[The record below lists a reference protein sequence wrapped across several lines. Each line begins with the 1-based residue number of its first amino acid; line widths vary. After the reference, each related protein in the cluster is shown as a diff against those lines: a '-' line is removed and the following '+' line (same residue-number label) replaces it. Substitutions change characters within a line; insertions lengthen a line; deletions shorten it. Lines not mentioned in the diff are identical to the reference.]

1 MKIQVNG
8 SPAYAFTGG
17 REIDPDR
24 KTVLFVHGASLDHT
38 VWTLPARHFARK
50 GYNVL
55 AVDLPGHG
63 LSEGESQ
70 TEISRYSDW
79 LIDLL
84 DGVGIGQTALV
95 GHSMGSLVALECAA
109 GNSDRIRALVLV
121 GTAVPMPVTDQL
133 LNAARD
139 NVHEA
144 IEMLTAWGHSPG
156 AHFGGNETPGM
167 WMIGGLMRLF
177 ERGGEGVLHNDL
189 KACNNYVNGI
199 DAARSIN
206 CPSML
211 ILGQHDMLTPA
222 RAARALAAE
231 IKNSQTVVLD
241 KTGHTIMSER
251 PDALLD
257 CLIRIV

>member
-1 MKIQVNG
+1 MKILVND
-8 SPAYAFTGG
+8 SPAYFFTGG
-17 REIDPDR
+17 REIDPSR
-24 KTVLFVHGASLDHT
+24 ASVVFVHGASLDHT
-38 VWTLPARHFARK
+38 VWTLPARHFARR

-63 LSEGESQ
+63 LSQGECQ
-70 TEISRYSDW
+70 AEISNYADW

-84 DGVGIGQTALV
+84 DAAGIEQTAVV
-95 GHSMGSLVALECAA
+95 GHSMGSLIALDCA
-109 GNSDRIRALVLV
+109 GRHPERIRALVLV
-121 GTAVPMPVTDQL
+121 GTAVPMPVTDYL
-133 LNAARD
+133 LNAAKD

-144 IEMLTAWGHSPG
+144 IEMLTAWGHSPS

-177 ERGGEGVLHNDL
+177 ERGQTGVLHNDL
-189 KACNNYVNGI
+189 LACNNYSNGME
-199 DAARSIN
+199 AARQVS

-222 RAARALAAE
+222 RVAKSLAAE
-231 IKNSQTVVLD
+231 IKNSQTVVFE
-241 KTGHTIMSER
+241 KTGHTIMSEQ

-257 CLIRIV
+257 CLIKII

>member
-8 SPAYAFTGG
+8 SAAYAFTGS
-17 REIDPDR
+17 REIDPER

-38 VWTLPARHFARK
+38 VWTLPARHFARR
-50 GYNVL
+50 GFNVL

-63 LSEGESQ
+63 LSDGESH
-70 TEISRYSDW
+70 TDISWYADW
-79 LIDLL
+79 LIEVL
-84 DGVGIGQTALV
+84 DALDIRNTALV
-95 GHSMGSLVALECAA
+95 GHSMGSLVALDCAA
-109 GNSDRIRALVLV
+109 RYTDRIRALALV
-121 GTAVPMPVTDQL
+121 GTAVPMPVTDEL
-133 LNAARD
+133 LDAAKN

-167 WMIGGLMRLF
+167 WMIGGLIRLF
-177 ERGGEGVLHNDL
+177 ERGGVGVLHNDL
-189 KACNNYVNGI
+189 KACNNYVDGMK
-199 DAARSIN
+199 AARSVR
-206 CPSML
+206 CPAML

-222 RAARALAAE
+222 RAAKALADE
-231 IKNSQTVVLD
+231 IENSQTVVLE